1 MVKQNLFVLDV
12 FQLLFMGKKIL
23 LKIKKMLNIKEFEEL
38 KFFARKVAEVHGP
51 EHGEFIEIN
60 AVVEEINEDKID
72 EINFEKLRELSN
84 DYTIPE
90 GACNAQTTLLNLL
103 KKLDNK

>member
-1 MVKQNLFVLDV
+1 
-12 FQLLFMGKKIL
+12 
-23 LKIKKMLNIKEFEEL
+23 MLNKEEFDEL

-51 EHGEFIEIN
+51 DHWEFIEIN
-60 AVVEEINEDKID
+60 WIVEEIKEDNL
-72 EINFEKLRELSN
+72 ENINFTKLRELSN
-84 DYTIPE
+84 NYQIPS

>member
-1 MVKQNLFVLDV
+1 
-12 FQLLFMGKKIL
+12 
-23 LKIKKMLNIKEFEEL
+23 MLNTKEFEEL
-38 KFFARKVAEVHGP
+38 KFFAKKVAEVHWL

-60 AVVEEINEDKID
+60 AVVEEINEDKLD
-72 EINFEKLRELSN
+72 DTDFVKLRELSN
-84 DYTIPE
+84 NYTIPE